1 MMETSDNVH
10 EEEGDISKAKKGN
23 KKVTSKKRMQKF
35 DNSGNVG
42 SEMGPVLSE
51 KFKLNE
57 KRPCDPGV
65 IERGHMPLLGLI
77 SIQML
82 KQ

>member
-10 EEEGDISKAKKGN
+10 EEEGDMSKAKEGN

-42 SEMGPVLSE
+42 SEMGPVLSDI
-51 KFKLNE
+51 
-57 KRPCDPGV
+57 R
-65 IERGHMPLLGLI
+65 
-77 SIQML
+77 
-82 KQ
+82 